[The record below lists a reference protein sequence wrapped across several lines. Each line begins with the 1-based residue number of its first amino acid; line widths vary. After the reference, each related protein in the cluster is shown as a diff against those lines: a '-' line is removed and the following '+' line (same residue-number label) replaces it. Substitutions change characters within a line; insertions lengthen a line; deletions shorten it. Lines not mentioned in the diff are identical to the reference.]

1 MAKKWKEYGIDVIWK
16 NYTIMQCPGPR
27 IWRQER
33 LHCTMDLLWS
43 TRQLLKKNSLFPQR
57 TTAMWSHLSTLMHHQ
72 DPSGWVSITV
82 FVLFRAFLVTR
93 TISIS
98 INESPP
104 KKMINKFSIS
114 RSWVIWKI
122 ITFFTSHSN
131 CCRKLAPPHSR
142 VTCKTEINLNLLNRV
157 FASFRSFLLPPCD
170 MILGGVTTKYHIP
183 GYRS

>member
-1 MAKKWKEYGIDVIWK
+1 MPHFPGGPENFKLAEDMAKKWKEYGIDVIWK

-114 RSWVIWKI
+114 CSWVIWKI
-122 ITFFTSHSN
+122 ITFLLLTLIVVENLRHPIRESHA
-131 CCRKLAPPHSR
+131 KLQSIL
-142 VTCKTEINLNLLNRV
+142 TC
-157 FASFRSFLLPPCD
+157 
-170 MILGGVTTKYHIP
+170 
-183 GYRS
+183 

>member
-1 MAKKWKEYGIDVIWK
+1 ME
-16 NYTIMQCPGPR
+16 R
-27 IWRQER
+27 IWHRCYIEE
-33 LHCTMDLLWS
+33 LHHYVVPAQGYEGRSGCTVQWIYSDLQGS
-43 TRQLLKKNSLFPQR
+43 S
-57 TTAMWSHLSTLMHHQ
+57 SHLSTLMHHQ

-114 RSWVIWKI
+114 CSWVIWKI

-142 VTCKTEINLNLLNRV
+142 VTCKTEINLNLPNRV